1 MSKPSARKMKR
12 RRTRKQRE
20 DKRHHAYS
28 KRCDA
33 MSRFPDFY
41 LQHDNP
47 PEELA
52 DAVLAASR
60 YVSANHE
67 KLLPER
73 LVQMCRFAKNEG
85 FPAVC
90 HTLKQMGSL
99 SYAGLAWSN
108 AVSEMQSV
116 LYAAI
121 PDSVRKRHFPFH
133 DLQLLCGYPQANT
146 VTINIRALKQ
156 AKTPGGIAYFSP
168 LRTKVRLPD
177 GPRIAAFYRHAVFRI
192 CERTA
197 GNLTTHWS
205 FGNGFMFLHDC
216 IYHQPWVAT
225 DGPGFILYE
234 ECIRPLFSSVYVAEI
249 LGETASLTKR
259 YFYRVG
265 YCPAVISGEFLV
277 AKTLLLPGMQGTP
290 EYDWYL
296 HHVGQSAADRSTL
309 YEQASNLT
317 RQALIETGDFR
328 LLRRFHY
335 GGIPQVV
342 EFSHDIVCYIP

>member
-12 RRTRKQRE
+12 RRIRKQRE

-33 MSRFPDFY
+33 MSKFPAFFLEVD
-41 LQHDNP
+41 DTP
-47 PEELA
+47 KELV
-52 DAVLAASR
+52 DAVVAAHR
-60 YVSANHE
+60 HVSANHE

-73 LVQMCRFAKNEG
+73 LVQMCRFAKEMG
-85 FPAVC
+85 FAALF
-90 HTLKQMGSL
+90 HTLTEMHPPP
-99 SYAGLAWSN
+99 YAAVILTD
-108 AVSEMQSV
+108 AVSAIRIA
-116 LYAAI
+116 LYSAI
-121 PDSVRKRHFPFH
+121 PDIVHKRYFPLH
-133 DLQLLCGYPQANT
+133 DLQLVFGCPQANGMT
-146 VTINIRALKQ
+146 VNIRSLKQ

-197 GNLTTHWS
+197 GNLTTRWT

-216 IYHQPWVAT
+216 IYYQPWVAT

-249 LGETASLTKR
+249 LGQNASLTKR

-296 HHVGQSAADRSTL
+296 HHVGQSAADRNTL